1 MKTLCTTLLVIIAGT
16 LTHAQTSGDTFQ
28 FCDPDGNI
36 YPNGSNIICNQTSVD
51 PDDGTVSVTAPLY
64 IKNITDQGGYVGIT
78 CQYQNMPGGTFK
90 ICFPYCMI
98 TTDASA
104 TIVTDAGGAN
114 LLGYPLEKKNG
125 AKDVGTSW
133 TDITSYGSFSVT
145 YQINVYQKIDA
156 AAGATP
162 DNFRKTADGSTITVN
177 YLYDDPD
184 GIKMPENSV
193 TGTSVYSLNGLRI
206 STLMPGVRIE
216 VGDNRKAR
224 KVLVR

>member
-1 MKTLCTTLLVIIAGT
+1 MKTLCTTLLAIIAGT
-16 LTHAQTSGDTFQ
+16 LTYAQTSGDAFQ

-36 YPNGSNIICNQTSVD
+36 YPNGSNIICNQTSAD

-64 IKNITDQGGYVGIT
+64 IKNISDQGGYVGIT

-90 ICFPYCMI
+90 ICFPYCMT

-114 LLGYPLEKKNG
+114 LLGYPLEKKHG

-133 TDITSYGSFSVT
+133 TDITTYGSFSVT

-156 AAGATP
+156 AAEATP
-162 DNFRKTADGSTITVN
+162 DNFRKTADGSTITIN

-184 GIKMPENSV
+184 GIKIPENSI
-193 TGTSVYSLNGLRI
+193 GETSIYSLNGLRM
-206 STLMPGVRIE
+206 STLIPGVRIE
-216 VGDNRKAR
+216 VGGNRKAR

>member
-36 YPNGSNIICNQTSVD
+36 YPNGSNIICNHTSVD
-51 PDDGTVSVTAPLY
+51 PHQATVSVTAALY

-114 LLGYPLEKKNG
+114 LLGYPLEKKHG